1 MTVSHVP
8 LRDIIGKERLLQSRE
23 LQDQISKQQFSW
35 LSRTSGEDVHDWS
48 RVSHG
53 DIVCFILFR
62 MRPGII
68 DIHQITDG
76 VDKFSRVTN
85 WKIVNQAMRKLGMC
99 WNYNEVKLV
108 QEDVQELSSVIRA
121 IKRWETRNLDEP
133 LEPLTPDE
141 WDDDE
146 LPPWFSQ
153 LAAKKLEEKK
163 LAAGESSI
171 KTTKQ
176 TTKKDTTHRRIRKQ
190 HIEMFLQM
198 GAKAP
203 KAVPREVPMWK
214 DKPAFDIW
222 VVGAQEKR
230 SKARSA
236 LLQRR
241 FETSQLQQTQP
252 EFEAEGE
259 FDQAQDQ

>member
-1 MTVSHVP
+1 MSVSHA
-8 LRDIIGKERLLQSRE
+8 LMRDVIGKERLLQAKE
-23 LQDQISKQQFSW
+23 LQDQISRQQFSW
-35 LSRTSGEDVHDWS
+35 LSKTSGEDVHDWS

-99 WNYNEVKLV
+99 WNYNEVKLI
-108 QEDVQELSSVIRA
+108 QEDVKELSNVIRA

-141 WDDDE
+141 WDDDD

-171 KTTKQ
+171 KAPKQ
-176 TTKKDTTHRRIRKQ
+176 TMKQEKLKRVRKN
-190 HIEMFLQM
+190 HVEMYLQM
-198 GAKAP
+198 GATAP
-203 KAVPREVPMWK
+203 KAIPREAPKWK

-222 VVGAQEKR
+222 VVGAQER
-230 SKARSA
+230 RAKARSQ
-236 LLQRR
+236 LLQKR
-241 FETSQLQQTQP
+241 FETQEYNQSQ
-252 EFEAEGE
+252 EAEE
-259 FDQAQDQ
+259 DQN